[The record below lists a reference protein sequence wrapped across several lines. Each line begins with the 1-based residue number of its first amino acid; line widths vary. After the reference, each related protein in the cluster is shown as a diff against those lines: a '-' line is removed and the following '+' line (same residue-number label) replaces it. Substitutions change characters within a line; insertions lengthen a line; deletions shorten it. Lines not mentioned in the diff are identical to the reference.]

1 MQIIEQIINNNID
14 KVKELITNRSFTP
27 YSLEPEY
34 FLDQFA
40 KEMKRGRRKTLIEI
54 AHFLKR
60 SEILEIMDSFRDS
73 MIEKK
78 MRITLAR

>member
-1 MQIIEQIINNNID
+1 MQIIQHIIDNNVD
-14 KVKELITNRSFTP
+14 KVKELLTNGYFTP

-60 SEILEIMDSFRDS
+60 SEILEIMESFRDS